1 MRNRHAILTIS
12 VLLLAA
18 GGGCERDQGPAE
30 QAGEKID
37 QTVEE
42 TGQQLEQAR
51 EQAGQKLEEAGDR
64 LRQETTE

>member
-1 MRNRHAILTIS
+1 MRNRHTILSIS
-12 VLLLAA
+12 LLLLAA

-42 TGQQLEQAR
+42 AGQQLEQAT
-51 EQAGQKLEEAGDR
+51 EQAGEKLEEAGDR
-64 LRQETTE
+64 LREETSQ